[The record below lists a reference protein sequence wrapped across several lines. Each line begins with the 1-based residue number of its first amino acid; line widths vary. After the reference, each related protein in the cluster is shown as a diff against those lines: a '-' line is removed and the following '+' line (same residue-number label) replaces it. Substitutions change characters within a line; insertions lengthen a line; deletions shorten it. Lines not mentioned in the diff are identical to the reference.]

1 MGGQPARSG
10 TSALPR
16 RVRLIAGLMG
26 IALACSCGTAAV
38 HASKRTSAPPAAAG
52 VGAQLFS
59 QSQRRP
65 LPQIAGSTLSGQPL
79 TLRSLTGRGVLVI
92 NVWASWCAPC
102 RDESAVLAA
111 LAKSTTADAVRFVG
125 IDEQDTPGAARK
137 FVASTGTTYPQL
149 TDPTGTNLNKLSL
162 LPSMAIPSTLLVDK
176 RGMMAARIVGPVTTA
191 KLEKLITQVASES

>member
-1 MGGQPARSG
+1 MGGRLARSG

-16 RVRLIAGLMG
+16 RVRVVGGLIGV
-26 IALACSCGTAAV
+26 ALACSCGTAAV
-38 HASKRTSAPPAAAG
+38 HASSRATPPPASVG
-52 VGAQLFS
+52 VGGQLFS

-65 LPQIAGSTLSGQPL
+65 LPQIAGTTLSGQPL
-79 TLRSLTGRGVLVI
+79 SLRSLTGHGVVVV

-102 RDESAVLAA
+102 RDESAVLATI
-111 LAKSTTADAVRFVG
+111 AKSTASDAVRFVG
-125 IDEQDTPGAARK
+125 IDEQDTPSVARK

-191 KLEKLITQVASES
+191 KLEKLIAQVASES

>member
-1 MGGQPARSG
+1 MWV
-10 TSALPR
+10 LL
-16 RVRLIAGLMG
+16 VVL
-26 IALACSCGTAAV
+26 
-38 HASKRTSAPPAAAG
+38 
-52 VGAQLFS
+52 
-59 QSQRRP
+59 
-65 LPQIAGSTLSGQPL
+65 QIAGSTLSGQPL

-102 RDESAVLAA
+102 RDESAALAA

-191 KLEKLITQVASES
+191 KLEKLITQVAGES